1 MNGQAGRFGLVKL
14 LNPSKVAPVC
24 LILGATEKN
33 ILGQGKNKVQA
44 F

>member
-1 MNGQAGRFGLVKL
+1 MNGQTGRFGSVKPG
-14 LNPSKVAPVC
+14 NPSKVAPVC
-24 LILGATEKN
+24 LILGATEKT